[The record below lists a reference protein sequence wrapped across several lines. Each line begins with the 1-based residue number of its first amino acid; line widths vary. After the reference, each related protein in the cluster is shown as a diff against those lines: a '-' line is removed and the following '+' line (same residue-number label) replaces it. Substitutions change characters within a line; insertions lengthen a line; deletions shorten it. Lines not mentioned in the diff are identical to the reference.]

1 MNPFQLM
8 QMLQS
13 ANNPTAMLQQLVGNN
28 PMFARAMQ
36 MGQGKD
42 AQQLQQTVRNLAR
55 QRGMSDEELGRFVGQ
70 FGLHL

>member
-28 PMFARAMQ
+28 PMLARAMQ